1 MLLIKKGSKK
11 TSLRLPLQ
19 ITGILF
25 LAPTVEPLKVK
36 VSNANSTSLNV
47 TWIAPP
53 PSETHGKIRQY
64 SIRYRKVNCKTT
76 SSDLGAWTYVHTNET
91 LRFTTITGLAKWS
104 CYAVQVCAV
113 TIKNGK
119 WSTEIQRRTSEDGKI
134 IYIL

>member
-1 MLLIKKGSKK
+1 MFS
-11 TSLRLPLQ
+11 
-19 ITGILF
+19 F
-25 LAPTVEPLKVK
+25 LAPTAEPSNVK
-36 VSNANSTSLNV
+36 VSNASSTSLNV
-47 TWIAPP
+47 TWNPPP

-76 SSDLGAWTYVHTNET
+76 SSDLGAWTFVYTNET

-119 WSTEIQRRTSEDGKI
+119 WSTEILCRTNEDGKI